1 MGYGDYLEQLT
12 YLIFLKMVDEVTC
25 TTLDADTKGN
35 IYEGIREKNAEYTK
49 SGAGQYFTPRALIK
63 AMVACVAPP
72 LPARTRRLSQS
83 SSAPSVAP
91 WFNSRIATATHRPFS
106 RASAAR
112 ASVDSG
118 WPRSPASRCAIASA
132 SRSRVSARISPSARC
147 AGA

>member
-35 IYEGIREKNAEYTK
+35 IYEGIREKNAEDTK
-49 SGAGQYFTPRALIK
+49 PGTGQYFTPRALIK

-72 LPARTRRLSQS
+72 LPARARLSRS
-83 SSAPSVAP
+83 SSVRSAPP
-91 WFNSRIATATHRPFS
+91 WFNSGGATAAHRPFNRS
-106 RASAAR
+106 SATRASL
-112 ASVDSG
+112 ASGCV
-118 WPRSPASRCAIASA
+118 RSPASRCAIASA
-132 SRSRVSARISPSARC
+132 SRPSVSARISPSARC